1 MYKPN
6 YSEWGL
12 LCVDIY
18 TQEIPSLLV
27 TAWVVSWLLELSHN
41 YRWVSIV
48 DLIIDTNKNTL
59 CVFWKHVLVLHQNVK
74 EIILLPVP
82 CTMKV
87 DILRYFI
94 NVAVTLKY

>member
-1 MYKPN
+1 M
-6 YSEWGL
+6 SEACV
-12 LCVDIY
+12 CVDIY

-59 CVFWKHVLVLHQNVK
+59 CVFCKHVHVFYTK
-74 EIILLPVP
+74 
-82 CTMKV
+82 M
-87 DILRYFI
+87 
-94 NVAVTLKY
+94 